1 MIRNALL
8 CLFVLASAFF
18 SALAYEPPSPARPEK
33 PTLMIVHADWC
44 QPCRVFDKVFEIDP
58 VFRKALQGAFTLKSL
73 NWQVP
78 SERAAAVAMGIQ
90 RVPAYV
96 VLRGNRRVA
105 VSVGFAGS
113 MNAAEVD
120 AAIAQLLNDLHVEW
134 PPARIEASQKPEPK
148 PPRVVAP
155 DPPRTILG
163 PTVDQTAR
171 DGVTKLASETKQLRD
186 AQQETQKA
194 VEGLQVDVSA
204 VRSQVSESRE
214 ILSQQLKQSHESTRS
229 ELTTITDRLKETIER
244 TILQPAPV
252 IPSTAPVLPVPDA
265 RIDGRDISTE
275 MKTGPVASKWLSV
288 LTWVGRTGLAIAA
301 PEVAIPGT
309 ALVTAAGFALQML
322 RRRRAARQPAPLGHA
337 TNPIVINEAGPIRTE
352 TKFVRTETDV
362 LGESFAEAIRRVGN
376 LHRESQPQIV
386 DVLQQVDAVARQLA
400 HGQRVVRRPVNEP
413 TSETIP

>member
-8 CLFVLASAFF
+8 CLAVSAGAFL

-44 QPCRVFDKVFEIDP
+44 QPCRVFDKVFQIDP
-58 VFRKALQGAFTLKSL
+58 VFRRALQDAFTLKSL
-73 NWQVP
+73 DWQVP
-78 SERAAAVAMGIQ
+78 SERATAVQMGIS

-96 VLRGNRRVA
+96 VLRGNRRIA

-120 AAIAQLLNDLHVEW
+120 AAIVQLMNDLHVEW
-134 PPARIEASQKPEPK
+134 PPAPEAPQKSQPK

-155 DPPRTILG
+155 DPPRVIVG

-186 AQQETQKA
+186 AQQKTQQA

-252 IPSTAPVLPVPDA
+252 IPPTDPVSPVRDA
-265 RIDGRDISTE
+265 RIDGTDISTE
-275 MKTGPVASKWLSV
+275 MKTSPVASKWLSV
-288 LTWVGRTGLAIAA
+288 LAWAGRTGLAIAA
-301 PEVAIPGT
+301 PEVAIPGS
-309 ALVTAAGFALQML
+309 ALLTAAGFALQML
-322 RRRRAARQPAPLGHA
+322 RRRRAARQQRPIASHECESRVIPIAVDAPPSAPRVH
-337 TNPIVINEAGPIRTE
+337 TE
-352 TKFVRTETDV
+352 THYVPIETD
-362 LGESFAEAIRRVGN
+362 R
-376 LHRESQPQIV
+376 H
-386 DVLQQVDAVARQLA
+386 QQAHAWAKEQVARRYPGATATL
-400 HGQRVVRRPVNEP
+400 
-413 TSETIP
+413 ETLDSLISQFLEGRKD